1 MTHIPFLGEIA
12 ALVTA
17 ACWSVTS
24 LSFAAATRRVGSV
37 MVNVTRLILA
47 LILLFLII
55 ALSGLP
61 LGFSTEQYL
70 LLAAS
75 GLIGL
80 VFGDSFLFRAYQEIG
95 PRISMLIMSL
105 APAFS
110 ALLAYFILREGLSAW
125 GIGGIGVTMGGIG
138 VVVAGGR
145 NDPVKSRP
153 NLRGIVYAVFASAG
167 QGIGLIVARMAFDR
181 GPVPGFSAAF
191 LRIAAA
197 VLVLTP
203 AAALSGRYG
212 NPIPIFSR
220 DRRALFLVLTG
231 AVFGPVLGI
240 TLSMVSI
247 TYAHVGVAATLM
259 ATVPVLMLPL
269 IRFVYRERISW
280 RAILGAV
287 VAVGGVAMLFLAP
300 G

>member
-1 MTHIPFLGEIA
+1 MTNIPYLGEIA

-110 ALLAYFILREGLSAW
+110 ALLAYVILGESLSAW
-125 GIGGIGVTMGGIG
+125 GAGGIGVTIAGIG
-138 VVVAGGR
+138 VVVTGQQRESGKDR
-145 NDPVKSRP
+145 VNV
-153 NLRGIVYAVFASAG
+153 RGVLYAVFASAG

-212 NPIPIFSR
+212 NPIPVFSR
-220 DRRALFLVLTG
+220 DRRALLFIVTG

-247 TYAHVGVAATLM
+247 TYAHVGIAATLM

-269 IRFVYRERISW
+269 LRWIYHERLSW
-280 RAILGAV
+280 RAILGAL

-300 G
+300 S